1 MLLHLV
7 RCACAPAG
15 GGHSHGQCFTVA
27 RARVLGTPP
36 REANPK
42 TTDAHARAPRAPSP
56 QRSRRRCC
64 PRAASARSP
73 IFVACSPRAPAGRTR
88 RRHELGVNG
97 RARPAARDR
106 RGAQGR
112 AGSARGSGHRS
123 LARAVPVHE
132 LLQLDVFVRIAMP
145 RCALHAHLCMAVVC
159 VYLCSPQNCPAR
171 GSATCAC
178 ESARQSARERARACG
193 ARPVRRIGR
202 AARV

>member
-1 MLLHLV
+1 MFLHLV
-7 RCACAPAG
+7 RCACASAG

-27 RARVLGTPP
+27 RARVLGGGVD
-36 REANPK
+36 RVRQAVL
-42 TTDAHARAPRAPSP
+42 RRVRRLAPSP

-73 IFVACSPRAPAGRTR
+73 NFCCVLPSRPSRKDTTT

-178 ESARQSARERARACG
+178 ESARQSARERARACV
-193 ARPVRRIGR
+193 VRRIGR